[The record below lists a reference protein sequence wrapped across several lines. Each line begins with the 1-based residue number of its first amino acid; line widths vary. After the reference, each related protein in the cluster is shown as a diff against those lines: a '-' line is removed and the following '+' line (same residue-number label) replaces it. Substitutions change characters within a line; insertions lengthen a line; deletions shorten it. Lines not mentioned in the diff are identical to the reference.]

1 MIRQRLL
8 SKVIGRR
15 LLERLVGAGW
25 LVPIRVGSGLFYR
38 QYDIHRALKRL
49 GREGFLLNGHAR
61 NGFRVETKKVH
72 RRTLE
77 EAFADFSLK
86 DL

>member
-8 SKVIGRR
+8 SKVIGRK

-25 LVPIRVGSGLFYR
+25 LVPIRVGSAIFYDR
-38 QYDIHRALKRL
+38 CSIHRALRRL
-49 GREGFLLNGHAR
+49 GRQGYLLNGHVR
-61 NGFRVETKKVH
+61 NGFHSETTKV
-72 RRTLE
+72 RKPPLE
-77 EAFADFSLK
+77 DLFANLSLD